1 MPLEKALDLARQ
13 AKLDLVEISPT
24 ANPPVTQ
31 IIDFDKFRYQ
41 QRKKLKKQQ
50 QAQKKAELKHIKVS
64 ARTALNDLK
73 TKAELAKKFLAK
85 NHKVEISVYLKG
97 REQKY
102 QQLAK
107 EKLEQFLELIDMP
120 YKTIMPSKKVGKGY
134 RVEYRTQIAK
144 E

>member
-50 QAQKKAELKHIKVS
+50 QAQKIWR
-64 ARTALNDLK
+64 RT
-73 TKAELAKKFLAK
+73 
-85 NHKVEISVYLKG
+85 
-97 REQKY
+97 R
-102 QQLAK
+102 
-107 EKLEQFLELIDMP
+107 
-120 YKTIMPSKKVGKGY
+120 
-134 RVEYRTQIAK
+134 
-144 E
+144 